1 MLPGPL
7 SPGFRRQVSSLTA
20 LELLHSER
28 HNLHHAHD
36 PGLLGHPRGERGS
49 PRAGKMEAGG
59 ENAAARWESAAKLR
73 QVQTR
78 NFQRTCCSGAPL
90 PSARSSYLGVGICV
104 CGVGGLVQVMVLR
117 ELEVWK

>member
-59 ENAAARWESAAKLR
+59 EMLQS
-73 QVQTR
+73 
-78 NFQRTCCSGAPL
+78 
-90 PSARSSYLGVGICV
+90 
-104 CGVGGLVQVMVLR
+104 
-117 ELEVWK
+117 